1 MCIRDRI
8 RFSSE
13 EEAVNIANDN
23 RYGLSSG
30 VFSENKET
38 CERVSKKIE
47 AGICFTNCYRFISY
61 AASFGGRKNSGYGRE
76 SGAEA
81 IRDMQ
86 LRKTIWTS
94 TARVTEDPF
103 KIR

>member
-1 MCIRDRI
+1 MR
-8 RFSSE
+8 
-13 EEAVNIANDN
+13 
-23 RYGLSSG
+23 
-30 VFSENKET
+30 VFSFASLTLFTASEIELET
-38 CERVSKKIE
+38 ATSAHWSE